1 MRQVRPPFVLRRIVP
16 LSPTAKQVLG
26 CGQATPLRSLV
37 VPLGWLRQVLPPF
50 VVRRIVPLTHLFTED
65 ARLY

>member
-1 MRQVRPPFVLRRIVP
+1 
-16 LSPTAKQVLG
+16 
-26 CGQATPLRSLV
+26 LV